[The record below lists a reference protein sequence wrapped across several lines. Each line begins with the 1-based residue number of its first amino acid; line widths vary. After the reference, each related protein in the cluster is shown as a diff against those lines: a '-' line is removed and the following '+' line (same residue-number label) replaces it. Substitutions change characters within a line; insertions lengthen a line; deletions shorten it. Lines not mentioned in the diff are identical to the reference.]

1 MKLTLPLI
9 TSNADMNIGIYKT
22 NNMAQFF
29 QVKVQFTVEDS
40 KGKVKKQNVLYLV
53 DAQSV
58 TEAEA
63 RTVQFL
69 TAQGEQ
75 EFEVKAASESPI
87 AQVVTAE

>member
-1 MKLTLPLI
+1 
-9 TSNADMNIGIYKT
+9 
-22 NNMAQFF
+22 MAAYF
-29 QVKVQFTVEDS
+29 QVKVVFTVEDS

-63 RTVQFL
+63 RMVKYL
-69 TAQGEQ
+69 TDNGEN

-87 AQVVTAE
+87 ASVIVGK

>member
-1 MKLTLPLI
+1 MLFRSKI
-9 TSNADMNIGIYKT
+9 
-22 NNMAQFF
+22 MANYF
-29 QVKVQFTVEDS
+29 QVKVQFTIEDS

-69 TAQGEQ
+69 TAEGEQ
-75 EFEVKAASESPI
+75 EFDVKAASESLI
-87 AQVVTAE
+87 AQVITVEE

>member
-1 MKLTLPLI
+1 
-9 TSNADMNIGIYKT
+9 
-22 NNMAQFF
+22 MASYF
-29 QVKVQFTVEDS
+29 QVKVAFTVEDS

-63 RTVQFL
+63 RMVKYL
-69 TAQGEQ
+69 TDNGEN

-87 AQVVTAE
+87 ASVVVGK

>member
-1 MKLTLPLI
+1 
-9 TSNADMNIGIYKT
+9 
-22 NNMAQFF
+22 MAAYF

-53 DAQSV
+53 DSQSV

-63 RTVQFL
+63 KMVKFL
-69 TAQGEQ
+69 TEQGEH

-87 AQVVTAE
+87 ALVI

>member
-1 MKLTLPLI
+1 
-9 TSNADMNIGIYKT
+9 
-22 NNMAQFF
+22 MAQFF

-63 RTVQFL
+63 RTVKRL
-69 TAQGEQ
+69 TDTGEQ
-75 EFEVKAASESPI
+75 AFEVKAASESLIAEVIKEANSDNDPI
-87 AQVVTAE
+87 I

>member
-1 MKLTLPLI
+1 
-9 TSNADMNIGIYKT
+9 
-22 NNMAQFF
+22 MASYF

-53 DAQSV
+53 DSMSV

-63 RTVQFL
+63 RMVKYL
-69 TAQGEQ
+69 TDNGET

-87 AQVVTAE
+87 VSVVVGK